1 MKNMNIPRIFTCFMD
16 SNNVLTVFGEKNE
29 KCKAYRVAL
38 GYEFLHVETILVYQ
52 DVKKIRFVV

>member
-52 DVKKIRFVV
+52 DV